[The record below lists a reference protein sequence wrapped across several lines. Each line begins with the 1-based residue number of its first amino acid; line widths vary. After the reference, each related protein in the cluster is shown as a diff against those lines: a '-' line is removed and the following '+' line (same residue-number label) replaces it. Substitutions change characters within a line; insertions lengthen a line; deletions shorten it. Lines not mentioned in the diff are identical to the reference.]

1 MKFLGI
7 DIGSARIK
15 AATID
20 EKGDVS
26 DFVSSE
32 ISNIMKHPQPLYSER
47 NILEVWESLCFLLRR
62 VKSIKE
68 VNSVCVDATSSTIIP
83 INKDLQPLHTALMY
97 NDQRA
102 QEEVEEILRRS
113 ATAQKFQEIL
123 PLDASLGLPKCLWLM
138 KRIETGK
145 KIFKFLHE
153 NDFFTMKLC
162 DTIVTSPNIASKTH
176 IDPATGDFNTKIF
189 EEIGFNTDYLPKVA
203 PIGEIVGYV
212 TPAASKATGI
222 PEGTP
227 VVNGVTDSSAGDI
240 ATGTV
245 EIGDVNVNIGT
256 SLVVHGVVNRI
267 VPDKKARIY
276 YKPYLHK
283 NFLVGG
289 ATNTGTLPLDAL
301 CNLTNKK
308 IETLE
313 GEAEQVPPCCDGL
326 IAQSEW
332 LGTRIPD
339 HNPNVRGFLLGITK
353 KNFTAGHIFR
363 SFLESNAITLNRLL
377 EIISELTGQK
387 ISEITLCGGGAKSKL
402 QCQIIADATGKTV
415 KTVETGEPAIG
426 SAILAMA
433 ALKKKHSIKDL
444 VKRIV
449 KKGAEYQ
456 PNKKNYTILQNKSRQ
471 LYKLTEKIYKN
482 YTNQS
487 QQ

>member
-15 AATID
+15 VATID
-20 EKGDVS
+20 EKGEVT

-32 ISNIMKHPQPLYSER
+32 ISSIMKQPQPLHSER
-47 NILEVWESLCFLLRR
+47 NVLEVWENLCSLLRK
-62 VKSIKE
+62 VKGIKE
-68 VNSVCVDATSSTIIP
+68 VDAVCVDATSSTIIP
-83 INKDLQPLHTALMY
+83 IDRDLQPLHTALMY

-102 QEEVEEILRRS
+102 QEEVKEILRKS
-113 ATAQKFQEIL
+113 PTAQKFQEIL
-123 PLDASLGLPKCLWLM
+123 PLDASLGLPKCLWLL
-138 KRIETGK
+138 KRTENGK

-176 IDPATGDFNTKIF
+176 IDPATGDFHAKIF

-203 PIGEIVGYV
+203 PIGEIVGHV
-212 TPAASKATGI
+212 TPKASKETGI

-245 EIGDVNVNIGT
+245 EVGDVNVNIGT
-256 SLVVHGVVNRI
+256 SLVVHAVVDRV

-276 YKPYLHK
+276 YKPYLQK
-283 NFLVGG
+283 SFLVGG
-289 ATNTGTLPLDAL
+289 ATNAGTLPLDAL
-301 CNLTNKK
+301 CHLTNKK
-308 IETLE
+308 IEDLE
-313 GEAEQVPPCCDGL
+313 EEAEKVSTGCDGL

-377 EIISELTGQK
+377 EIISELTGQE

-426 SAILAMA
+426 SAILAMTA
-433 ALKKKHSIKDL
+433 QKKEYTIKEL
-444 VKRIV
+444 VKKMV
-449 KKGAEYQ
+449 KKGEEYQ
-456 PNKKNYTILQNKSRQ
+456 PNQKNNTILQNKSHQ
-471 LYKLTEKIYKN
+471 LYKHTQEIYKN
-482 YTNQS
+482 YTALTP
-487 QQ
+487 